1 MALLTG
7 FFFPPPFDIF
17 TLLYSWT
24 YQLWPSP
31 QADYPRQEQ
40 VLGPKYRLVV
50 RISNRYCRV
59 QVVAAELDH
68 DRTICSASS
77 QELPRYGIKTG
88 LKNYPAC
95 YATGLLCARRLLK
108 ALDLDETYEGVEEVS
123 GACAVYD
130 STGAE
135 VPEGTRENG
144 KKFYVEGVEP
154 GERKPFR
161 AYLDIGIRTASRGS
175 RVFAAM
181 KGASDGGMDIPH
193 NNKRF
198 PGYDPDVKTFDADD
212 LKDHIMGGHI
222 SAYMDEMKEDD
233 EEMYKVHFKGYLDL
247 GLDYDDL
254 EDMYEKAFGLIR
266 EDPSPSKGYTFE
278 ESDDTEPVEPSA
290 FSFSKTG
297 KEIKKT
303 AKKTYADRRADADAK
318 KARLQAEDEDED

>member
-1 MALLTG
+1 M
-7 FFFPPPFDIF
+7 
-17 TLLYSWT
+17 
-24 YQLWPSP
+24 
-31 QADYPRQEQ
+31 
-40 VLGPKYRLVV
+40 
-50 RISNRYCRV
+50 
-59 QVVAAELDH
+59 AAELDH

-161 AYLDIGIRTASRGS
+161 AYLDIGIGGTASRGS

-198 PGYDPDVKTFDADD
+198 PGYDPDVKN
-212 LKDHIMGGHI
+212 LRCG
-222 SAYMDEMKEDD
+222 
-233 EEMYKVHFKGYLDL
+233 
-247 GLDYDDL
+247 
-254 EDMYEKAFGLIR
+254 
-266 EDPSPSKGYTFE
+266 
-278 ESDDTEPVEPSA
+278 
-290 FSFSKTG
+290 
-297 KEIKKT
+297 
-303 AKKTYADRRADADAK
+303 
-318 KARLQAEDEDED
+318 